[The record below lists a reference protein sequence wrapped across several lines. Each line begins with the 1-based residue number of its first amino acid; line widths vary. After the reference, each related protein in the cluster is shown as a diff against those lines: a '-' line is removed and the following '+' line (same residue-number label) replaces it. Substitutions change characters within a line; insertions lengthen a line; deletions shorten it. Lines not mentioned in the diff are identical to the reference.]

1 MQKPI
6 TVARQEF
13 INNVQSVI
21 NESGLPAFLISD
33 VLKVFLN
40 QLNDLEEKQYHRDY
54 QAWMKYQE
62 ENKEEHMDIE

>member
-33 VLKVFLN
+33 VLKVFLE
-40 QLNDLEEKQYHRDY
+40 QLNALEEAQYQRDY
-54 QAWMKYQE
+54 EAWTKSQE
-62 ENKEEHMDIE
+62 EANEARGD